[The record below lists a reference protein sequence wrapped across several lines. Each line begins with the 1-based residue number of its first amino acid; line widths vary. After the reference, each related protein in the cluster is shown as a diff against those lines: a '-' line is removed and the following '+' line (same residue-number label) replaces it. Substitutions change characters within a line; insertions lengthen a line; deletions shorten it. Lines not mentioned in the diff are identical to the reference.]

1 MGVNRDMDRTVRKL
15 KSVALFGF
23 VAESALTDL
32 AEKVGNRGFEPD
44 QIIVQAGEGVDTLF
58 IFTRGWAKITTL
70 DAKGQELVISHVGP
84 GQSIGDLALMDG
96 QPYQVSV
103 TALVPV
109 QAAIL
114 SRQDFDI
121 WLQAHP
127 QTAPD
132 LLKGMA
138 DKMRLNTSYIEKA
151 IEWNNRIA
159 QGDYSLSKEEIDTEH
174 TMITTRARPDEAVV
188 AEFLAAFNAM
198 VEGVKGR
205 EETLKRQIQDLSI
218 QVDPNQVNQEVED
231 LTDNTFFRGLKE
243 ARDRLKN
250 QQDDE

>member
-1 MGVNRDMDRTVRKL
+1 MGADQDLNRTVRRL
-15 KSVALFGF
+15 KNVALFGF
-23 VAESALTDL
+23 VSEPALADL
-32 AEKVGNRGFEPD
+32 AEKVGRQVFDTD
-44 QIIVQAGEGVDTLF
+44 QIIVQAGEAVDTLF
-58 IFTRGWAKITTL
+58 VFTRGWAKITTL
-70 DAKGQELVISHVGP
+70 DVKGQELEVSHVGP

-96 QPYQVSV
+96 QPYRVSV
-103 TALVPV
+103 TALIPV
-109 QAAIL
+109 QADTL
-114 SRQDFDI
+114 SRQDFAL
-121 WLQAHP
+121 WLQEHP

-132 LLKGMA
+132 LLRGMA

-159 QGDYSLSKEEIDTEH
+159 QGDYSLSKEEIDIEH
-174 TMITTRARPDEAVV
+174 TMITSRARPDEAVV

-218 QVDPNQVNQEVED
+218 QVDPGQVDQEVED

-243 ARDRLKN
+243 ARDQFKK
-250 QQDDE
+250 QQDD

>member
-1 MGVNRDMDRTVRKL
+1 
-15 KSVALFGF
+15 LFGF
-23 VAESALTDL
+23 VTEPALANL
-32 AEKVGNRGFEPD
+32 AEKVGDRTFEPD
-44 QIIVQAGEGVDTLF
+44 QIIIQAGEGVDTLF
-58 IFTRGWAKITTL
+58 IFTRGWAKITAF
-70 DAKGQELVISHVGP
+70 DANGQELEISHVGP

-96 QPYQVSV
+96 QPYRVSV

-109 QAAIL
+109 QADTL
-114 SRQDFDI
+114 SRQDFEI
-121 WLQAHP
+121 WLQGHP

-138 DKMRLNTSYIEKA
+138 EKMRLNTSYIEKA

-159 QGDYSLSKEEIDTEH
+159 QGDYSLSMEEIDTEH

-198 VEGVKGR
+198 VVGVKGR
-205 EETLKRQIQDLSI
+205 EETLKQQIQNLSI
-218 QVDPNQVNQEVED
+218 RVDSSQVDQEVED

-243 ARDRLKN
+243 ARDRFKN
-250 QQDDE
+250 QQDDDL